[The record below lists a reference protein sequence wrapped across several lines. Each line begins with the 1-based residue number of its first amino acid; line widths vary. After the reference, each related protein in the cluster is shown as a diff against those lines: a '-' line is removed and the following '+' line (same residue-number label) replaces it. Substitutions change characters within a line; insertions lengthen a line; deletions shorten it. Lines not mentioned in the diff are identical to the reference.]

1 MCACAHIC
9 VNIYMYLLYKK
20 MCLHVHIRKKFP
32 KMVKIQGFFKIHL
45 KRFHKGKK
53 LNKIKIKIY

>member
-9 VNIYMYLLYKK
+9 VNIYMYLSYKK

-45 KRFHKGKK
+45 K
-53 LNKIKIKIY
+53 KISQR